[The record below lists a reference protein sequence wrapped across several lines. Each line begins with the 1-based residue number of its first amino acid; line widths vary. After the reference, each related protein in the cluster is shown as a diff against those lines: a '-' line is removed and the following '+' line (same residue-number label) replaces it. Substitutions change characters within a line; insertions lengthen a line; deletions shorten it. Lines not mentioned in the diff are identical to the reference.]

1 MEEADRDETCM
12 LSMAGDVIEM
22 LIHGLV
28 DKDGIEKCV
37 GVVKG
42 AEFKVSS
49 LILWNEDNRL
59 EGD

>member
-1 MEEADRDETCM
+1 MEEVDRDETCM

-22 LIHGLV
+22 LINGLG
-28 DKDGIEKCV
+28 DKEGIEKCV

-42 AEFKVSS
+42 AEFKVNS